1 MNLPLAFPVWIHGH
15 RTDAQT
21 NISPASDAFVL
32 FTLAT
37 LFFTIGCFALWMWV
51 IWRRSRKPGPPH
63 REEAPDEIQIHEPV
77 SQSSDNSP
85 ADGEETAAT
94 WEKPADWWK
103 E

>member
-1 MNLPLAFPVWIHGH
+1 MNLQLAFPVWIHAH

-32 FTLAT
+32 VTLAT
-37 LFFTIGCFALWMWV
+37 LFFTIGCFTLWMWF
-51 IWRRSRKPGPPH
+51 IWRRGRKPKPPNEG
-63 REEAPDEIQIHEPV
+63 EEAGQIQIHEPV
-77 SQSSDNSP
+77 SQSSEQSS
-85 ADGEETAAT
+85 ADAEEQTAP